1 MQLFQ
6 EYVVGKVSRSPHMFS
21 VTSGD
26 ITFLKQFPA
35 EYWVDALWQRYNPVL
50 FGALK
55 KEKKKDSR
63 NKNNDKLWEKDM
75 VMKNIKKWEQKKLQK
90 LEEEK
95 IVRKWNVNE

>member
-35 EYWVDALWQRYNPVL
+35 DYWVDALWQRYNPIL

-55 KEKKKDSR
+55 KREKHRWQIALLIFFRLNASSR
-63 NKNNDKLWEKDM
+63 NIIVETSIVILNSTLKLA
-75 VMKNIKKWEQKKLQK
+75 LS
-90 LEEEK
+90 
-95 IVRKWNVNE
+95 